1 MCSSIYRTM
10 IVFNNHPLHESLT
23 HTKIQQLLNTIKFEQ
38 KPQTDTEHKRKF
50 NLRIKIQTS
59 NHVPQLTT
67 LSDEAVEYG
76 DDCGGYQGMQ
86 GLIST
91 LLRQMYGLHLFCE
104 QLCALHVCATLDK
117 RYRHNPE
124 RVCYF

>member
-1 MCSSIYRTM
+1 M
-10 IVFNNHPLHESLT
+10 IVFNHHSLHESLT

-59 NHVPQLTT
+59 NLTT